1 MGGVAAIIKSTPSIF
16 KAVNKPAPVAKPMPA
31 PVAKPIATTIAPTTA
46 EVSQSTATD
55 ADGYSSSVKTKRK
68 GRSATILTSSAGV
81 EGDVTLGKK
90 SLLGS

>member
-1 MGGVAAIIKSTPSIF
+1 MGSVARVFRPTPPPPS
-16 KAVNKPAPVAKPMPA
+16 PPSPPPVAKP
-31 PVAKPIATTIAPTTA
+31 VATTMAPTTA

-55 ADGYSSSVKTKRK
+55 ADGYSSAAMSLKTKRK

-81 EGDVTLGKK
+81 EGDATLGKR